1 MLVNEYMPEAGVKLK
16 LNRKAVQITDDG
28 VTIMDKDGNEEFL
41 PADTVVLTCGREPNE
56 FLKEAL
62 TGKVPQVIGIGDC
75 LNPRNIGTAIHE
87 GAFWAR
93 QV

>member
-1 MLVNEYMPEAGVKLK
+1 MKLK
-16 LNRKAVQITDDG
+16 MNRKAVEITDDG
-28 VTIMDKDGNEEFL
+28 VKIIDKDGNEEFL
-41 PADTVVLTCGREPNE
+41 SADTIVVTCGREPNE

-62 TGKVPQVIGIGDC
+62 AGKVSQVIGIGDC